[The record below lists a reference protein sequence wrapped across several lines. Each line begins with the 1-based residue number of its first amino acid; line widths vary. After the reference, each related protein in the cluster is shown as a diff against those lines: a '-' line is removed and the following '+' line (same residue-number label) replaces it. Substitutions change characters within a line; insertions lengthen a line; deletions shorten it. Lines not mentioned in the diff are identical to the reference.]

1 MTHARVYLVAVRG
14 DRSHRPRTT
23 IFDHLLKGSKSFKFL
38 NKDVYILQGY
48 VLCYW
53 DECWENS
60 EKSGRFDQFQG
71 VPEFERCSAWI
82 KQEEWGRKK
91 KQGMDESSI
100 VVVLQ
105 EYSRNLLE
113 ITVTCRLA
121 RFVSCSL
128 SSVVVIARDIL

>member
-23 IFDHLLKGSKSFKFL
+23 IFDYH
-38 NKDVYILQGY
+38 ILHGY
-48 VLCYW
+48 VPCYW

-60 EKSGRFDQFQG
+60 EKSGRFDQLQG

-82 KQEEWGRKK
+82 KQDEWGRKK

-105 EYSRNLLE
+105 EYSLE